1 MGRVM
6 EFCLCFFFLIGE
18 ICFHGK
24 FGSRKENQVYK
35 VLKRAGGLESGA
47 QRKGG
52 RIWALAKRKGSFI

>member
-1 MGRVM
+1 MV
-6 EFCLCFFFLIGE
+6 
-18 ICFHGK
+18 K

-52 RIWALAKRKGSFI
+52 RIWALAKRKGQLHIMQLLKLY